1 MQRPLLLMVRSI
13 TVRSFRPP
21 IALYAIGAV
30 AVLAAINMW
39 NDDRIRTVI
48 EFFGAKGKKTCFFCF
63 DYGIIRQN
71 RKMEQ

>member
-1 MQRPLLLMVRSI
+1 MFTDIYIFSI
-13 TVRSFRPP
+13 F
-21 IALYAIGAV
+21 ILYFGGF
-30 AVLAAINMW
+30 NMW
-39 NDDRIRTVI
+39 NDERIRTVI

>member
-1 MQRPLLLMVRSI
+1 
-13 TVRSFRPP
+13 
-21 IALYAIGAV
+21 
-30 AVLAAINMW
+30 MW